1 MQVNEGLKAGDLEG
15 IVEKRFS
22 VDQYKSKMGED
33 KDICVLSFVCSSAP
47 GAKDLEN
54 FCEKGYKK
62 VMDADAT
69 LKGNQVKMEQALDTQ
84 AKYIEKQ
91 KQDFEAIM
99 KANQEVNKLVGNL
112 KKDIDDLDKRFNK
125 GTRDLGKTAMERPD
139 AMERIVNKASDKA
152 LRCVEI
158 AGGAKLTEA
167 EKTATKK
174 SEINSE
180 CPAIAN
186 PAYKPYNE

>member
-1 MQVNEGLKAGDLEG
+1 MFGLFGQVKMVFTIIMLLGLAGAG
-15 IVEKRFS
+15 A
-22 VDQYKSKMGED
+22 Y
-33 KDICVLSFVCSSAP
+33 VLKLRGDNAI
-47 GAKDLEN
+47 
-54 FCEKGYKK
+54 
-62 VMDADAT
+62 
-69 LKGNQVKMEQALDTQ
+69 LKGNQVKMEIALEQQT
-84 AKYIEKQ
+84 KYIEQQ
-91 KQDFEAIM
+91 KKDYEAIL

-125 GTRDLGKTAMERPD
+125 GTRDLGKTAMERPE

>member
-1 MQVNEGLKAGDLEG
+1 MFGLFGQVKMVFTIIMLLGVAGAGAYVLKLRGDNA
-15 IVEKRFS
+15 I
-22 VDQYKSKMGED
+22 
-33 KDICVLSFVCSSAP
+33 
-47 GAKDLEN
+47 
-54 FCEKGYKK
+54 
-62 VMDADAT
+62 
-69 LKGNQVKMEQALDTQ
+69 LKGNQVKMEQALETQ
-84 AKYIEKQ
+84 SKFIEQQ
-91 KQDFEAIM
+91 KKDFEAIL
-99 KANQEVNKLVGNL
+99 KANQEVNKLVGTL

-125 GTRDLGKTAMERPD
+125 GTRDLGKTAIERPD

-158 AGGAKLTEA
+158 AGGSPLTEA

-186 PAYKPYNE
+186 PRYKEYNN

>member
-1 MQVNEGLKAGDLEG
+1 MFGLFGQVKMVFTIIMLLGLAGAG
-15 IVEKRFS
+15 A
-22 VDQYKSKMGED
+22 Y
-33 KDICVLSFVCSSAP
+33 VLKLRGDNAI
-47 GAKDLEN
+47 
-54 FCEKGYKK
+54 
-62 VMDADAT
+62 
-69 LKGNQVKMEQALDTQ
+69 LKGNQVKMEMALETQ
-84 AKYIEKQ
+84 TKFIEQQ
-91 KQDFEAIM
+91 KKDYEAIL
-99 KANQEVNKLVGNL
+99 KANQEVNKLVVNL

-125 GTRDLGKTAMERPD
+125 GTRDLGKTAMERPE
-139 AMERIVNKASDKA
+139 AMERIINKASDKA

>member
-1 MQVNEGLKAGDLEG
+1 MFGLFGSVKMIFTIIMVIGLSGGVSYVYKLKAD
-15 IVEKRFS
+15 
-22 VDQYKSKMGED
+22 
-33 KDICVLSFVCSSAP
+33 
-47 GAKDLEN
+47 N
-54 FCEKGYKK
+54 
-62 VMDADAT
+62 AT
-69 LKGNQVKMEQALDTQ
+69 LKSNQVKMEQALDAQ
-84 AKYIEKQ
+84 AKYIEQQ
-91 KQDFEAIM
+91 KKDFEAIM

-167 EKTATKK
+167 EIKATKK

-186 PAYKPYNE
+186 PNYKPYNE

>member
-1 MQVNEGLKAGDLEG
+1 MFGLFGQVKMVFTIIMLLGVAGAGAYVLKLRGDNA
-15 IVEKRFS
+15 I
-22 VDQYKSKMGED
+22 
-33 KDICVLSFVCSSAP
+33 
-47 GAKDLEN
+47 
-54 FCEKGYKK
+54 
-62 VMDADAT
+62 
-69 LKGNQVKMEQALDTQ
+69 LKGNQVKMEQALETQ
-84 AKYIEKQ
+84 TKYIEQQ
-91 KQDFEAIM
+91 KKDYEAIL

-125 GTRDLGKTAMERPD
+125 GTRDLGKTAIERPD

>member
-1 MQVNEGLKAGDLEG
+1 MFGLFGQVKMVFTIIMLLGLAGAG
-15 IVEKRFS
+15 A
-22 VDQYKSKMGED
+22 Y
-33 KDICVLSFVCSSAP
+33 VLKLRGDNAI
-47 GAKDLEN
+47 
-54 FCEKGYKK
+54 
-62 VMDADAT
+62 
-69 LKGNQVKMEQALDTQ
+69 LKGNQVKMEMALEQQT
-84 AKYIEKQ
+84 KFIEQQ
-91 KQDFEAIM
+91 KKDYEAIL

-125 GTRDLGKTAMERPD
+125 GTRDLGKTAMERPE

>member
-1 MQVNEGLKAGDLEG
+1 VLKLRGDNA
-15 IVEKRFS
+15 I
-22 VDQYKSKMGED
+22 
-33 KDICVLSFVCSSAP
+33 
-47 GAKDLEN
+47 
-54 FCEKGYKK
+54 
-62 VMDADAT
+62 
-69 LKGNQVKMEQALDTQ
+69 LKGNQVKMEQALETQ
-84 AKYIEKQ
+84 TKFIEQQ
-91 KQDFEAIM
+91 KKDYEAIL

-125 GTRDLGKTAMERPD
+125 GTRDLGKTAMERPE

-180 CPAIAN
+180 CPTIAN

>member
-1 MQVNEGLKAGDLEG
+1 MFGLFGQVKMVFTIIMLLGLAGAG
-15 IVEKRFS
+15 A
-22 VDQYKSKMGED
+22 Y
-33 KDICVLSFVCSSAP
+33 VLKLRGDNAI
-47 GAKDLEN
+47 
-54 FCEKGYKK
+54 
-62 VMDADAT
+62 
-69 LKGNQVKMEQALDTQ
+69 LKGNQVKMEQALETQ
-84 AKYIEKQ
+84 TKFIEQQ
-91 KQDFEAIM
+91 KKDYEAIL

-125 GTRDLGKTAMERPD
+125 GTRDLGKTALERPE
-139 AMERIVNKASDKA
+139 AMERIINKASDKA

-180 CPAIAN
+180 CPTIAT

>member
-1 MQVNEGLKAGDLEG
+1 MFGLFGQVKMVFTIIMLLGLAGAG
-15 IVEKRFS
+15 A
-22 VDQYKSKMGED
+22 Y
-33 KDICVLSFVCSSAP
+33 VLKLRGDNAI
-47 GAKDLEN
+47 
-54 FCEKGYKK
+54 
-62 VMDADAT
+62 
-69 LKGNQVKMEQALDTQ
+69 LKGNQVKMEQALETQ
-84 AKYIEKQ
+84 TKFIEQQ
-91 KQDFEAIM
+91 KKDYEAIL
-99 KANQEVNKLVGNL
+99 KANQEVNKLVGTL

-125 GTRDLGKTAMERPD
+125 GTRDLGKTAMERPE
-139 AMERIVNKASDKA
+139 AMERIINKASDKA

>member
-1 MQVNEGLKAGDLEG
+1 
-15 IVEKRFS
+15 
-22 VDQYKSKMGED
+22 
-33 KDICVLSFVCSSAP
+33 
-47 GAKDLEN
+47 
-54 FCEKGYKK
+54 
-62 VMDADAT
+62 
-69 LKGNQVKMEQALDTQ
+69 MEQAVDTHT
-84 AKYIEKQ
+84 KYIEHQ
-91 KQDFEAIM
+91 KRYFEAFM
-99 KANQEVNKLVGNL
+99 KADLDENKLVGNL

-125 GTRDLGKTAMERPD
+125 GTRDLGKTAMERPE

>member
-1 MQVNEGLKAGDLEG
+1 MFGLFGQVKMVFTIIMFLGVAGARAYVLKLRGDNAIL
-15 IVEKRFS
+15 
-22 VDQYKSKMGED
+22 KS
-33 KDICVLSFVCSSAP
+33 
-47 GAKDLEN
+47 
-54 FCEKGYKK
+54 
-62 VMDADAT
+62 
-69 LKGNQVKMEQALDTQ
+69 NQVKIEQALETQ
-84 AKYIEKQ
+84 TKFIEDQ
-91 KQDFEAIM
+91 KKDFEAIL
-99 KANQEVNKLVGNL
+99 KANQEVNKLVGTL

-125 GTRDLGKTAMERPD
+125 GTRDLGKTAMERPE

-167 EKTATKK
+167 EIKATKK

-186 PAYKPYNE
+186 PNYKPYNE

>member
-1 MQVNEGLKAGDLEG
+1 MIGIMVIGLSGGVSYVYKLKAD
-15 IVEKRFS
+15 
-22 VDQYKSKMGED
+22 
-33 KDICVLSFVCSSAP
+33 
-47 GAKDLEN
+47 N
-54 FCEKGYKK
+54 
-62 VMDADAT
+62 AT
-69 LKGNQVKMEQALDTQ
+69 LKSNQVKMEQALDAQ
-84 AKYIEKQ
+84 AKYIEQQ
-91 KQDFEAIM
+91 KKDFEAIM

-158 AGGAKLTEA
+158 AGGAPLTEQ
-167 EKTATKK
+167 EKNATKK

-180 CPAIAN
+180 CPALAN
-186 PAYKPYNE
+186 PRYKPYND

>member
-1 MQVNEGLKAGDLEG
+1 MFGLFGQVKMVFTIIMLLGLAGAG
-15 IVEKRFS
+15 A
-22 VDQYKSKMGED
+22 Y
-33 KDICVLSFVCSSAP
+33 VLKLRGDNAI
-47 GAKDLEN
+47 
-54 FCEKGYKK
+54 
-62 VMDADAT
+62 
-69 LKGNQVKMEQALDTQ
+69 LKGNQVKMEQALETQ
-84 AKYIEKQ
+84 TKFIEQQ
-91 KQDFEAIM
+91 KKDYEAIL

-125 GTRDLGKTAMERPD
+125 GTRDLGKTAMERPE
-139 AMERIVNKASDKA
+139 AMERIINKASDKA

-186 PAYKPYNE
+186 PKYVPHND

>member
-1 MQVNEGLKAGDLEG
+1 MFGLFGSVKMIFTIIMVIGLSGGVSYVYKLKAD
-15 IVEKRFS
+15 
-22 VDQYKSKMGED
+22 
-33 KDICVLSFVCSSAP
+33 
-47 GAKDLEN
+47 N
-54 FCEKGYKK
+54 
-62 VMDADAT
+62 AT
-69 LKGNQVKMEQALDTQ
+69 LKSNQVKMEQALDAQ
-84 AKYIEKQ
+84 AKYIEQQ
-91 KQDFEAIM
+91 KKDFEAIM

-167 EKTATKK
+167 EIKATKK

-186 PAYKPYNE
+186 PNYKPYND

>member
-1 MQVNEGLKAGDLEG
+1 MLLGLAGAG
-15 IVEKRFS
+15 A
-22 VDQYKSKMGED
+22 Y
-33 KDICVLSFVCSSAP
+33 VLKLRGDNAI
-47 GAKDLEN
+47 
-54 FCEKGYKK
+54 
-62 VMDADAT
+62 
-69 LKGNQVKMEQALDTQ
+69 LKGNQVKMEIALEQQT
-84 AKYIEKQ
+84 KFIEQQ
-91 KQDFEAIM
+91 KKDYEAIL

-125 GTRDLGKTAMERPD
+125 GTRDLGKTAMERPE

-186 PAYKPYNE
+186 PKYVPHND

>member
-1 MQVNEGLKAGDLEG
+1 MFGLFGQVKMVFTIIMLLGVAGGGAYVLKLRGDNA
-15 IVEKRFS
+15 I
-22 VDQYKSKMGED
+22 
-33 KDICVLSFVCSSAP
+33 
-47 GAKDLEN
+47 
-54 FCEKGYKK
+54 
-62 VMDADAT
+62 
-69 LKGNQVKMEQALDTQ
+69 LKGNQVKMEQALETQ
-84 AKYIEKQ
+84 TKFIEQQ
-91 KQDFEAIM
+91 KKDYEAIL

-125 GTRDLGKTAMERPD
+125 GTRDLGKTAMERPE

-167 EKTATKK
+167 EIKATKK

-180 CPAIAN
+180 CPHLAN
-186 PAYKPYNE
+186 PNFKEYNN

>member
-1 MQVNEGLKAGDLEG
+1 MFGLFGQVKMVFTIIMLLGVAGAGAYVLKLRGDNA
-15 IVEKRFS
+15 I
-22 VDQYKSKMGED
+22 
-33 KDICVLSFVCSSAP
+33 
-47 GAKDLEN
+47 
-54 FCEKGYKK
+54 
-62 VMDADAT
+62 
-69 LKGNQVKMEQALDTQ
+69 LKGNQVKMEQALETQ
-84 AKYIEKQ
+84 TKFIEQQ
-91 KQDFEAIM
+91 KKDFEAIL

-125 GTRDLGKTAMERPD
+125 GTRDLGKTAIERPD

-158 AGGAKLTEA
+158 AGGAKLTE
-167 EKTATKK
+167 EKKTATKK

>member
-1 MQVNEGLKAGDLEG
+1 MFGLFGQVKMVFTIIMLLGLAGAG
-15 IVEKRFS
+15 A
-22 VDQYKSKMGED
+22 Y
-33 KDICVLSFVCSSAP
+33 VLKLRGDNAI
-47 GAKDLEN
+47 
-54 FCEKGYKK
+54 
-62 VMDADAT
+62 
-69 LKGNQVKMEQALDTQ
+69 LKGNQVKMEQALEQQT
-84 AKYIEKQ
+84 KFIEQQ
-91 KQDFEAIM
+91 KKDYEAIL

-125 GTRDLGKTAMERPD
+125 GTRDLGKTAMERPE
-139 AMERIVNKASDKA
+139 AMERIINKASDKA

-186 PAYKPYNE
+186 PNYRASQ

>member
-1 MQVNEGLKAGDLEG
+1 MFGLFGSVKMIFTIIMVIGLSGGVSYVYKLKAD
-15 IVEKRFS
+15 
-22 VDQYKSKMGED
+22 
-33 KDICVLSFVCSSAP
+33 
-47 GAKDLEN
+47 N
-54 FCEKGYKK
+54 
-62 VMDADAT
+62 AT
-69 LKGNQVKMEQALDTQ
+69 LKSNQVKMEQALDAQ
-84 AKYIEKQ
+84 AKYIEQQ
-91 KQDFEAIM
+91 KKDFEAIM

-167 EKTATKK
+167 ELKATKK

-186 PAYKPYNE
+186 PNYKPYND

>member
-1 MQVNEGLKAGDLEG
+1 MFGLFGQVKMVFTIIMLLGLAGAG
-15 IVEKRFS
+15 A
-22 VDQYKSKMGED
+22 Y
-33 KDICVLSFVCSSAP
+33 VLKLRGDNAI
-47 GAKDLEN
+47 
-54 FCEKGYKK
+54 
-62 VMDADAT
+62 
-69 LKGNQVKMEQALDTQ
+69 LKGNQVKMEQALETQ
-84 AKYIEKQ
+84 TKFIEQQ
-91 KQDFEAIM
+91 KKDYEAIL

-125 GTRDLGKTAMERPD
+125 GTRDLGKTALERPEV
-139 AMERIVNKASDKA
+139 MERIINKASDKA

>member
-1 MQVNEGLKAGDLEG
+1 MFGLFGSVKMIFTIIIVIGLSGGVSYVYKLKAD
-15 IVEKRFS
+15 
-22 VDQYKSKMGED
+22 
-33 KDICVLSFVCSSAP
+33 
-47 GAKDLEN
+47 N
-54 FCEKGYKK
+54 
-62 VMDADAT
+62 AT

-158 AGGAKLTEA
+158 AGGAPLTEQ
-167 EKTATKK
+167 EKNATKK

-180 CPAIAN
+180 CPALAN
-186 PAYKPYNE
+186 PLFKEYNN

>member
-1 MQVNEGLKAGDLEG
+1 MFGLFGQVKMVFTIIVLLGLAGAG
-15 IVEKRFS
+15 A
-22 VDQYKSKMGED
+22 Y
-33 KDICVLSFVCSSAP
+33 VLKLRGDNAI
-47 GAKDLEN
+47 
-54 FCEKGYKK
+54 
-62 VMDADAT
+62 
-69 LKGNQVKMEQALDTQ
+69 LKGNQVKMEQALETQ
-84 AKYIEKQ
+84 TKFIEQQ
-91 KQDFEAIM
+91 KKDYEAIL

-125 GTRDLGKTAMERPD
+125 GTRDLGKTAMERPE
-139 AMERIVNKASDKA
+139 AMERIINKASDKA

>member
-1 MQVNEGLKAGDLEG
+1 MFGLFGQVKMVFTIIMLLGLAGAG
-15 IVEKRFS
+15 A
-22 VDQYKSKMGED
+22 Y
-33 KDICVLSFVCSSAP
+33 VLKLRGDNAI
-47 GAKDLEN
+47 
-54 FCEKGYKK
+54 
-62 VMDADAT
+62 
-69 LKGNQVKMEQALDTQ
+69 LKGNQVKMEMALEQQT
-84 AKYIEKQ
+84 KYIEQQ
-91 KQDFEAIM
+91 KKDYEAIL

-125 GTRDLGKTAMERPD
+125 GTRDLGKTAMERPE

>member
-1 MQVNEGLKAGDLEG
+1 MFGLFGQVKMVFTIIMLLGLAGAG
-15 IVEKRFS
+15 A
-22 VDQYKSKMGED
+22 Y
-33 KDICVLSFVCSSAP
+33 VLKLRGDNAI
-47 GAKDLEN
+47 
-54 FCEKGYKK
+54 
-62 VMDADAT
+62 
-69 LKGNQVKMEQALDTQ
+69 LKGNQVKMEQALETQ
-84 AKYIEKQ
+84 TKYIEQQ
-91 KQDFEAIM
+91 KKDYEAIL

-125 GTRDLGKTAMERPD
+125 GTRDLGKTALERPE
-139 AMERIVNKASDKA
+139 AMERIINKASDNA

>member
-1 MQVNEGLKAGDLEG
+1 MFGLFGQVKMVFTIIMLLGLAGAG
-15 IVEKRFS
+15 A
-22 VDQYKSKMGED
+22 Y
-33 KDICVLSFVCSSAP
+33 VLKLRGDNAI
-47 GAKDLEN
+47 
-54 FCEKGYKK
+54 
-62 VMDADAT
+62 
-69 LKGNQVKMEQALDTQ
+69 LKGNQVKMEQALETQ
-84 AKYIEKQ
+84 TKFIEQQ
-91 KQDFEAIM
+91 KKDYEAIL

-125 GTRDLGKTAMERPD
+125 GTRDLGKTAMERPE
-139 AMERIVNKASDKA
+139 AMERIINKASDKA

>member
-1 MQVNEGLKAGDLEG
+1 MFGLFGQVKMVFTIIMLLGVAGAGAYVLKLRGDNA
-15 IVEKRFS
+15 I
-22 VDQYKSKMGED
+22 
-33 KDICVLSFVCSSAP
+33 
-47 GAKDLEN
+47 
-54 FCEKGYKK
+54 
-62 VMDADAT
+62 
-69 LKGNQVKMEQALDTQ
+69 LKGNQVKMEQALETQ
-84 AKYIEKQ
+84 TKFIEQQ
-91 KQDFEAIM
+91 KKDFEAIL

-125 GTRDLGKTAMERPD
+125 GTRDLGKTAIERPD

>member
-1 MQVNEGLKAGDLEG
+1 MFGLFGQVKMVFTIIMLLGLAGAG
-15 IVEKRFS
+15 A
-22 VDQYKSKMGED
+22 Y
-33 KDICVLSFVCSSAP
+33 VLKLRGDNAI
-47 GAKDLEN
+47 
-54 FCEKGYKK
+54 
-62 VMDADAT
+62 M
-69 LKGNQVKMEQALDTQ
+69 KGNQVKMEMALETQ
-84 AKYIEKQ
+84 TKYIEQQ
-91 KQDFEAIM
+91 KKDYEAILT
-99 KANQEVNKLVGNL
+99 ANQEVNKLVGNL

-125 GTRDLGKTAMERPD
+125 GTRDLGKTAMERPE
-139 AMERIVNKASDKA
+139 AMERIINKASDKA

>member
-1 MQVNEGLKAGDLEG
+1 MFGLFGQVKMVFTIIMLLGLAGAG
-15 IVEKRFS
+15 A
-22 VDQYKSKMGED
+22 Y
-33 KDICVLSFVCSSAP
+33 VLKLRGDNAI
-47 GAKDLEN
+47 
-54 FCEKGYKK
+54 
-62 VMDADAT
+62 
-69 LKGNQVKMEQALDTQ
+69 LKGNQVKMEMALEQQT
-84 AKYIEKQ
+84 KYIEQQ
-91 KQDFEAIM
+91 KKDYEAIL

-125 GTRDLGKTAMERPD
+125 GTRDLGKTAMERPE

-186 PAYKPYNE
+186 PKYVPHND

>member
-1 MQVNEGLKAGDLEG
+1 MFGLFGQVKMVFTIIVLLGLAGAG
-15 IVEKRFS
+15 A
-22 VDQYKSKMGED
+22 Y
-33 KDICVLSFVCSSAP
+33 VLKLRGDNAI
-47 GAKDLEN
+47 
-54 FCEKGYKK
+54 
-62 VMDADAT
+62 
-69 LKGNQVKMEQALDTQ
+69 LKGNQVKMEQALETQ
-84 AKYIEKQ
+84 TKFIEQQ
-91 KQDFEAIM
+91 KKDYEAIL

-125 GTRDLGKTAMERPD
+125 GTRDLGKTALERPE
-139 AMERIVNKASDKA
+139 AMERIINKASDKA

-167 EKTATKK
+167 EKNATKK

>member
-1 MQVNEGLKAGDLEG
+1 MIFTIIMVIGLSGGVSYVYKLKAD
-15 IVEKRFS
+15 
-22 VDQYKSKMGED
+22 
-33 KDICVLSFVCSSAP
+33 
-47 GAKDLEN
+47 N
-54 FCEKGYKK
+54 
-62 VMDADAT
+62 AT
-69 LKGNQVKMEQALDTQ
+69 LKSNQVKMEQALDAQ
-84 AKYIEKQ
+84 AKYIEQQ
-91 KQDFEAIM
+91 KKDFEDIM

-167 EKTATKK
+167 EIKATKK

-186 PAYKPYNE
+186 PNYKPYND

>member
-1 MQVNEGLKAGDLEG
+1 MFGLFGQVKMVFTIIVLLGLAGAG
-15 IVEKRFS
+15 A
-22 VDQYKSKMGED
+22 Y
-33 KDICVLSFVCSSAP
+33 VLKLRGDNAI
-47 GAKDLEN
+47 
-54 FCEKGYKK
+54 
-62 VMDADAT
+62 
-69 LKGNQVKMEQALDTQ
+69 LKGNQVKMEQALETQ
-84 AKYIEKQ
+84 TKFIEQQ
-91 KQDFEAIM
+91 KKDYEAIL

-125 GTRDLGKTAMERPD
+125 GTRDLGKTAIERPD

>member
-1 MQVNEGLKAGDLEG
+1 MFGGVKLIMTMVMVIVLSGGLTYVFKLKAD
-15 IVEKRFS
+15 
-22 VDQYKSKMGED
+22 
-33 KDICVLSFVCSSAP
+33 
-47 GAKDLEN
+47 N
-54 FCEKGYKK
+54 
-62 VMDADAT
+62 AT
-69 LKGNQVKMEQALDTQ
+69 LKANQFKMEQALEAQ
-84 AKYIEKQ
+84 AKYIEQQ
-91 KQDFEAIM
+91 KKDFEAIM

-139 AMERIVNKASDKA
+139 AMERIVNKASDRA

-158 AGGAKLTEA
+158 AGGSPLTEQ
-167 EKTATKK
+167 EKKATKK

-186 PAYKPYNE
+186 PNYKPYNE

>member
-1 MQVNEGLKAGDLEG
+1 MFGLFGQVKMVFTIIMLLGLAGAG
-15 IVEKRFS
+15 A
-22 VDQYKSKMGED
+22 Y
-33 KDICVLSFVCSSAP
+33 VLKLRGDNAI
-47 GAKDLEN
+47 
-54 FCEKGYKK
+54 
-62 VMDADAT
+62 
-69 LKGNQVKMEQALDTQ
+69 LKGNQVKMEQALETQ
-84 AKYIEKQ
+84 TKFIEQQ
-91 KQDFEAIM
+91 KKDYEAIL

-125 GTRDLGKTAMERPD
+125 GTRDLGKTAMERPE
-139 AMERIVNKASDKA
+139 AMERIINKASDKA

-180 CPAIAN
+180 CPTIAN
-186 PAYKPYNE
+186 PKYVPHKD

>member
-1 MQVNEGLKAGDLEG
+1 MFGLFGSVKMIFTIIMVIGLSGGVSYVYKLKAD
-15 IVEKRFS
+15 
-22 VDQYKSKMGED
+22 
-33 KDICVLSFVCSSAP
+33 
-47 GAKDLEN
+47 N
-54 FCEKGYKK
+54 
-62 VMDADAT
+62 AT
-69 LKGNQVKMEQALDTQ
+69 LKSNQVKMEQALDAQ
-84 AKYIEKQ
+84 AKYIEQQ
-91 KQDFEAIM
+91 KKDFEDIM

-167 EKTATKK
+167 EIKATKK

-186 PAYKPYNE
+186 PNYKPYND

>member
-1 MQVNEGLKAGDLEG
+1 MFGLFGQVKMVFTIIMLLGLAGAG
-15 IVEKRFS
+15 A
-22 VDQYKSKMGED
+22 Y
-33 KDICVLSFVCSSAP
+33 VLKLRGDNAI
-47 GAKDLEN
+47 
-54 FCEKGYKK
+54 
-62 VMDADAT
+62 
-69 LKGNQVKMEQALDTQ
+69 LKGNQVKMEMALETQ
-84 AKYIEKQ
+84 TKYIEQQ
-91 KQDFEAIM
+91 KKDYEAIL

-125 GTRDLGKTAMERPD
+125 GTRDLGKTAIERPE

>member
-1 MQVNEGLKAGDLEG
+1 MFGLFGQVKMVFTIIMLLGVAGAGAYVLKLRGDNA
-15 IVEKRFS
+15 I
-22 VDQYKSKMGED
+22 
-33 KDICVLSFVCSSAP
+33 
-47 GAKDLEN
+47 
-54 FCEKGYKK
+54 
-62 VMDADAT
+62 
-69 LKGNQVKMEQALDTQ
+69 LKGNQIKMEQALETQ
-84 AKYIEKQ
+84 TKFIEQQ
-91 KQDFEAIM
+91 KKDFEAIL

-125 GTRDLGKTAMERPD
+125 GTRDLGKTAIERPD

>member
-1 MQVNEGLKAGDLEG
+1 MFGLFGQVKMVFTIIMLLGLAGAG
-15 IVEKRFS
+15 A
-22 VDQYKSKMGED
+22 Y
-33 KDICVLSFVCSSAP
+33 VLKLRGDNAI
-47 GAKDLEN
+47 
-54 FCEKGYKK
+54 
-62 VMDADAT
+62 
-69 LKGNQVKMEQALDTQ
+69 LKGNQVKMEMALEQQT
-84 AKYIEKQ
+84 KYIEQQ
-91 KQDFEAIM
+91 KKDYEAIL

-125 GTRDLGKTAMERPD
+125 GTRDLGKTAIERPE
-139 AMERIVNKASDKA
+139 AMERIINKASDKA
-152 LRCVEI
+152 LRCIEI